1 MATVVIACGTI
12 KDEIKKALQLA
23 GKDYPLITLKPGLD
37 DKPQE
42 LREALQAELDKLA
55 EPSLVLL
62 GYGFSNG
69 ALVDFPAGPHT
80 LVAPQAEDVICLIMG
95 SQKRRDE
102 FLAPDP
108 AYFITEGWM
117 RGDALL
123 INYDKAVAKYGPE
136 KAAKLQKAMMSHYK
150 RFLLVDTGVYD
161 TALWKEKLAAMAAV
175 LGIPVEEE
183 KGDLSW
189 LIRLVEGPPW
199 ADDFVRAEPGQMLTL
214 DPRAGSIG

>member
-1 MATVVIACGTI
+1 MKTVVIACGTI
-12 KDEIKKALQLA
+12 KDEMKKALEIA
-23 GKDYPLITLKPGLD
+23 GKDYPLTTLKPGLD

-42 LREALQAELDKLA
+42 LREAIEAELAKLN

-69 ALVDFPAGPHT
+69 ALVDFPAGIHT
-80 LVAPQAEDVICLIMG
+80 LVAPQAEDVICIVLG
-95 SQKRRDE
+95 SQKRRDA
-102 FLAPDP
+102 FLAERP

-117 RGDALL
+117 RGDALF
-123 INYDKAVAKYGPE
+123 INYEKAVSKYGPE

-150 RFLLVDTGVYD
+150 RFLLLDTGVYD
-161 TALWKEKLAAMAAV
+161 PAPWKVRLGEMGAV

-189 LIRLVEGPPW
+189 LVRLVEGPPW
-199 ADDFVRAEPGQMLTL
+199 GNDFVKAEAGQMLTL
-214 DPRAGSIG
+214 DPKAGSQS